1 MSKGLAA
8 RAAALDILD
17 TVLERRVPLSEAI
30 PPAVAGLEPADR
42 ARAARLAGDTL
53 RWLDRADRMLGPFLS
68 RPPPL
73 RVRNALRLALVESF
87 VHGIPPH
94 AAVDAA
100 VSLARREPRGKALA
114 GLVNAVL
121 RRATRE
127 GGEGWEALPPPR
139 LPKWLRAPLIKRW
152 GREVVEAIEAAHLR
166 PAPLDLTP
174 RDGDAEALA
183 ERLGGRAL
191 PTGSVRLQTTPQ
203 LSALPGYG
211 EGEWWVQDAA
221 AALPARALAPRP
233 GERVLDLCA
242 APGGKTMQLAAAGA
256 QVTALDLS
264 PERLARVAENL
275 ARTRLEAE
283 LVAADALVWEP
294 AGGALFDAVL
304 VDAPCSA
311 TGTIRRH
318 PELPHIRDARRLS
331 ELTALQARLID
342 RAATLTRPGGRIV
355 FCTCSLLPAE
365 GEEHIAPALARNP
378 ALQLDLAALNLPGVE
393 PAWIGAE
400 GLRTR
405 PDYWPGIGGMDGFF
419 IAALRKSA

>member
-8 RAAALDILD
+8 RAAALDILV
-17 TVLERRVPLSEAI
+17 TVLERRLPLSEAV
-30 PPAVAGLEPADR
+30 PPAVAGLEPAER
-42 ARAARLAGDTL
+42 ARAARLAGETL
-53 RWLDRADRMLGPFLS
+53 RWLDRADRMLKPFLS

-73 RVRNALRLALVESF
+73 RVRNVLRLALVEIF
-87 VHGIPPH
+87 VAQAPPH

-100 VSLARREPRGKALA
+100 VSLARRGPRGKAMA

-121 RRATRE
+121 RRATAE
-127 GGEGWEALPPPR
+127 GPERWEALALPR
-139 LPKWLRAPLIKRW
+139 LPKWLRAPLLKRW

-174 RDGDAEALA
+174 RDGDAQALA
-183 ERLGGRAL
+183 ERLGAMAL
-191 PTGSVRLQTTPQ
+191 PTGSVRLQDSPQ
-203 LSALPGYG
+203 LSALPGYA
-211 EGEWWVQDAA
+211 EGAWWVQDAA
-221 AALPARALAPRP
+221 AALPARVLAAKP

-264 PERLARVAENL
+264 PERLERVAENL
-275 ARTRLEAE
+275 ARTGLQSE

-294 AGGALFDAVL
+294 PGGALFDAVL

-318 PELPHIRDARRLS
+318 PELPHIRDARRLG
-331 ELTALQARLID
+331 ELTALQARLLD
-342 RAATLTRPGGRIV
+342 RAAALTRPGGRIV

-365 GEEHIAPALARNP
+365 GEDHIATALARNP
-378 ALQLDLAALNLPGVE
+378 ALQLDSVALDLPGVE
-393 PAWIGAE
+393 PGWIGAE

-405 PDYWPGIGGMDGFF
+405 PDYWGEIGGMDGFF